1 MPSATAGPPT
11 NSRSNPTGV
20 SHARHHQPR
29 QWHPR
34 DQLARP
40 PVNAL
45 NLELLRAL
53 RAAIDDSVR
62 DGVRGIVLSGAK
74 GLFSAGV
81 DVPALLARDR
91 AGVREYWRELFSL
104 CGTLARA
111 PIPLVAAI
119 TGHSP
124 AGGAVLAL
132 FCDYRVMAEGPYRIG
147 LNEVQVGLIVPEAI
161 QLALRRVVGTYRAER
176 LLVSGAMLDAADALA
191 CGFVDELTG
200 VDQVTTR
207 ALHWLGE
214 LLALPPHAMLA
225 TRTLAPRRS
234 RRRLC
239 RSGCPAAGRLH
250 RCVLPSTDA
259 GSAAAIGDATQNQK

>member
-1 MPSATAGPPT
+1 MLNLTDHDNGI
-11 NSRSNPTGV
+11 REI
-20 SHARHHQPR
+20 
-29 QWHPR
+29 
-34 DQLARP
+34 QLARP

-45 NLELLRAL
+45 NLELLRVL
-53 RAAIDDSVR
+53 RSAIDESVR
-62 DGVRGIVLSGAK
+62 DGVRGVVLSGAK

-91 AGVREYWRELFSL
+91 AGVREYWRELFAV
-104 CGTLARA
+104 CGTLACA

-176 LLVSGAMLDAADALA
+176 LLVSGAMIEAADALA

-207 ALHWLGE
+207 AQHWLRE
-214 LLALPPHAMLA
+214 LLALPAHAMLA
-225 TRTLAPRRS
+225 TRTLARAD
-234 RRRLC
+234 L
-239 RSGCPAAGRLH
+239 ATAYADIDA
-250 RCVLPSTDA
+250 LPLEDFTDA
-259 GSAAAIGDATQNQK
+259 FFHPQTQVVLQQLVARLKEKK

>member
-1 MPSATAGPPT
+1 ML
-11 NSRSNPTGV
+11 NLI
-20 SHARHHQPR
+20 SHGHIIEIN
-29 QWHPR
+29 
-34 DQLARP
+34 LARP

-45 NLELLRAL
+45 NLELVRAV
-53 RAAIDDSVR
+53 RMSVDDSVR
-62 DGVRGIVLSGAK
+62 SGARGIVLSGAQ

-81 DVPALLARDR
+81 DIPTLLGYDR
-91 AGVREYWRELFSL
+91 AGVREYWREFFAL
-104 CGTLARA
+104 CATLARA

-132 FCDYRVMAEGPYRIG
+132 FCDYRVMAQGPYRIG
-147 LNEVQVGLIVPEAI
+147 LNEVQVGLIVPDCI

-176 LLVSGAMLDAADALA
+176 LLVSGAMIESADALA

-214 LLALPPHAMLA
+214 LLALPAHAMLA
-225 TRTLAPRRS
+225 TRALARAD
-234 RRRLC
+234 L
-239 RSGCPAAGRLH
+239 
-250 RCVLPSTDA
+250 
-259 GSAAAIGDATQNQK
+259 AAAFADPEALPLDDFLEAFFHPDTQTVLQQLVAKLKSKK

>member
-1 MPSATAGPPT
+1 MLDIT
-11 NSRSNPTGV
+11 NHDNGIREI
-20 SHARHHQPR
+20 
-29 QWHPR
+29 
-34 DQLARP
+34 QLARP

-45 NLELLRAL
+45 SLELLRAL
-53 RAAIDDSVR
+53 GSAIDDSVR

-91 AGVREYWRELFSL
+91 DGVREYWRELFAL
-104 CGTLARA
+104 CGTLARS
-111 PIPLVAAI
+111 PIPLVAAV

-161 QLALRRVVGTYRAER
+161 QLALRRVVGAYRAER
-176 LLVSGAMLDAADALA
+176 LLVSGAMIDAADALA

-214 LLALPPHAMLA
+214 LLALPAHAMLA
-225 TRTLAPRRS
+225 TRTLARAD
-234 RRRLC
+234 L
-239 RSGCPAAGRLH
+239 
-250 RCVLPSTDA
+250 
-259 GSAAAIGDATQNQK
+259 AAAYADPDALPLEDFTDSFFHPQTQAVLQQLVARLKSKSEK

>member
-1 MPSATAGPPT
+1 MLNLT
-11 NSRSNPTGV
+11 NHDGIREI
-20 SHARHHQPR
+20 
-29 QWHPR
+29 
-34 DQLARP
+34 QLARP

-45 NLELLRAL
+45 NLDLLRAL
-53 RAAIDDSVR
+53 RAAVNDSVR
-62 DGVRGIVLSGAK
+62 DGTRGIVLSGAQ

-81 DVPALLARDR
+81 DVPALLGRDR
-91 AGVREYWRELFSL
+91 AGVREYWREFFAL
-104 CGTLARA
+104 CATLARA

-176 LLVSGAMLDAADALA
+176 LLVSGSMIDSAQALA

-200 VDQVTTR
+200 VDHVITR

-214 LLALPPHAMLA
+214 LLALPSHAMLA
-225 TRTLAPRRS
+225 TRTLARADLAIAYADPDALPLDDFVEAFFHPQTQAVLQQLVA
-234 RRRLC
+234 RLK
-239 RSGCPAAGRLH
+239 SKH
-250 RCVLPSTDA
+250 
-259 GSAAAIGDATQNQK
+259 

>member
-1 MPSATAGPPT
+1 MLNIT
-11 NSRSNPTGV
+11 NHDNGIREI
-20 SHARHHQPR
+20 
-29 QWHPR
+29 
-34 DQLARP
+34 QLARP

-53 RAAIDDSVR
+53 HAAVDDAVQG
-62 DGVRGIVLSGAK
+62 GVHGIVLSGAQ
-74 GLFSAGV
+74 GRFSAGV
-81 DVPALLARDR
+81 DVPALLGRDR
-91 AGVREYWRELFSL
+91 AGVREYWREFFAL
-104 CGTLARA
+104 CATLARA

-147 LNEVQVGLIVPEAI
+147 LNEVQVGLIVPESI

-176 LLVSGAMLDAADALA
+176 LLVAGAMIEAGEALA

-200 VDQVTTR
+200 VDQVSTR

-214 LLALPPHAMLA
+214 LLALPSHAMLA
-225 TRTLAPRRS
+225 TRTLARAD
-234 RRRLC
+234 L
-239 RSGCPAAGRLH
+239 
-250 RCVLPSTDA
+250 
-259 GSAAAIGDATQNQK
+259 AAAYADLDALPLDDFVDEFFHPQTQAVLQQLVARLKSKSEK

>member
-1 MPSATAGPPT
+1 MLNLIDHDAI
-11 NSRSNPTGV
+11 REI
-20 SHARHHQPR
+20 
-29 QWHPR
+29 
-34 DQLARP
+34 QLARP

-53 RAAIDDSVR
+53 HGAVDDSIR
-62 DGVRGIVLSGAK
+62 EGARGIVLSGAQ

-81 DVPALLARDR
+81 DVPALLQLDR
-91 AGVREYWRELFSL
+91 AGVREFWQEFFAL

-132 FCDYRVMAEGPYRIG
+132 LCDYRVMAQGPYRIG
-147 LNEVQVGLIVPEAI
+147 LNEVQVGLIVPDGI

-176 LLVSGAMLDAADALA
+176 LLVSGAMIESAEALA

-200 VDQVTTR
+200 VDQVSTR
-207 ALHWLGE
+207 ALHWLGQ
-214 LLALPPHAMLA
+214 LLALPSQAMLT
-225 TRTLAPRRS
+225 TRQLARAD
-234 RRRLC
+234 LTAVWAD
-239 RSGCPAAGRLH
+239 PAALPLDDFVDAFFHPQTQDVLQQLVARL
-250 RCVLPSTDA
+250 
-259 GSAAAIGDATQNQK
+259 KEKK

>member
-1 MPSATAGPPT
+1 MLNLTT
-11 NSRSNPTGV
+11 HDTICEIK
-20 SHARHHQPR
+20 
-29 QWHPR
+29 
-34 DQLARP
+34 LARP

-53 RAAIDDSVR
+53 RTTIDDSVR
-62 DGVRGIVLSGAK
+62 NGVRGIVLSGAQ

-81 DVPALLARDR
+81 DVPALLACDR
-91 AGVREYWRELFSL
+91 AGVREYWREFFAL
-104 CGTLARA
+104 CATLARA

-132 FCDYRVMAEGPYRIG
+132 FCDYRVMAEGSYRIG

-161 QLALRRVVGTYRAER
+161 QVALRRVVGTYRAER
-176 LLVSGAMLDAADALA
+176 LLVSGAMIEANEALA

-200 VDQVTTR
+200 VDQVATR

-214 LLALPPHAMLA
+214 LLALPSHAMLA
-225 TRTLAPRRS
+225 TRTLARAD
-234 RRRLC
+234 L
-239 RSGCPAAGRLH
+239 
-250 RCVLPSTDA
+250 
-259 GSAAAIGDATQNQK
+259 AAAYADPDALPLDDFVEAFFHPQTQTVLQQLVARLKSKG

>member
-1 MPSATAGPPT
+1 MLNIT
-11 NSRSNPTGV
+11 NHDNGIREI
-20 SHARHHQPR
+20 
-29 QWHPR
+29 
-34 DQLARP
+34 QLARP

-53 RAAIDDSVR
+53 HAAVDDAVQG
-62 DGVRGIVLSGAK
+62 GVRGIMLSGAQ

-81 DVPALLARDR
+81 DVPALLQRDR
-91 AGVREYWRELFSL
+91 AGVREYWREFFAL
-104 CGTLARA
+104 CAVLARA

-147 LNEVQVGLIVPEAI
+147 LNEVQVGLIVPESI

-176 LLVSGAMLDAADALA
+176 LLVAGAMIEAGEALA

-200 VDQVTTR
+200 VDQVGTR

-214 LLALPPHAMLA
+214 LLALPSHAMLA
-225 TRTLAPRRS
+225 TRALARAD
-234 RRRLC
+234 L
-239 RSGCPAAGRLH
+239 
-250 RCVLPSTDA
+250 
-259 GSAAAIGDATQNQK
+259 AAAYADLDALPLDDFVDEFFHPQTQTVLQQLVARLKEKK

>member
-1 MPSATAGPPT
+1 MLNIT
-11 NSRSNPTGV
+11 NHDNGIREI
-20 SHARHHQPR
+20 
-29 QWHPR
+29 
-34 DQLARP
+34 QLARP

-45 NLELLRAL
+45 NLELLHAL
-53 RAAIDDSVR
+53 HAAIDDSVH
-62 DGVRGIVLSGAK
+62 DGMRGVVLSGAQ

-81 DVPALLARDR
+81 DVPALLLRNR
-91 AGVREYWRELFSL
+91 AGVLEYWREFFSL
-104 CGTLARA
+104 CGAMARA

-147 LNEVQVGLIVPEAI
+147 LNEVQVGLIVPEVI
-161 QLALRRVVGTYRAER
+161 QLALRRVVGAYRAER
-176 LLVSGAMLDAADALA
+176 LVVSGAMIEASEARA

-225 TRTLAPRRS
+225 TRRLARAD
-234 RRRLC
+234 L
-239 RSGCPAAGRLH
+239 AAAYADLDA
-250 RCVLPSTDA
+250 LPLEDLTDA
-259 GSAAAIGDATQNQK
+259 FLHPQAQAVLQKLVARLKSKSQK

>member
-1 MPSATAGPPT
+1 MLNLT
-11 NSRSNPTGV
+11 NHDNGIREI
-20 SHARHHQPR
+20 
-29 QWHPR
+29 
-34 DQLARP
+34 QLARP

-53 RAAIDDSVR
+53 HDAIDDSVR
-62 DGVRGIVLSGAK
+62 DGVHGIVLSGAQ

-91 AGVREYWRELFSL
+91 AGVREYWRELFAL
-104 CGTLARA
+104 CGVFARS
-111 PIPLVAAI
+111 PIPMVAAI

-176 LLVSGAMLDAADALA
+176 LLVSGAMIDAADALA

-200 VDQVTTR
+200 IDQVTTR

-225 TRTLAPRRS
+225 TRTLARAD
-234 RRRLC
+234 L
-239 RSGCPAAGRLH
+239 
-250 RCVLPSTDA
+250 
-259 GSAAAIGDATQNQK
+259 AAAYADLDALPLDDFTEAFFHPQTQAVLQALVAKLKSKK

>member
-1 MPSATAGPPT
+1 MLKLTTHDSAI
-11 NSRSNPTGV
+11 REI
-20 SHARHHQPR
+20 
-29 QWHPR
+29 
-34 DQLARP
+34 QLARP

-45 NLELLRAL
+45 NLELLQAL
-53 RAAIDDSVR
+53 HKAIGDSVR
-62 DGVRGIVLSGAK
+62 EGVRGIVLSGAQ

-81 DVPALLARDR
+81 DVPALLQLDR
-91 AGVREYWRELFSL
+91 QGVREYWQKFFAL
-104 CGTLARA
+104 CGSMARA

-132 FCDYRVMAEGPYRIG
+132 FCDYRVMAEGPFRIG

-176 LLVSGAMLDAADALA
+176 LLVSGAMIESADALA

-200 VDQVTTR
+200 VDQVTKR

-214 LLALPPHAMLA
+214 LLALPSHAMLT
-225 TRTLAPRRS
+225 TRELARADLANAYADMDALPLDDFIEAFFHPETQAVLQQLVA
-234 RRRLC
+234 RLK
-239 RSGCPAAGRLH
+239 SKG
-250 RCVLPSTDA
+250 
-259 GSAAAIGDATQNQK
+259 

>member
-1 MPSATAGPPT
+1 MLNLT
-11 NSRSNPTGV
+11 NHENIREI
-20 SHARHHQPR
+20 
-29 QWHPR
+29 
-34 DQLARP
+34 QLARP

-45 NLELLRAL
+45 NLELLLAL

-62 DGVRGIVLSGAK
+62 DGVRGIVLSGAQ

-81 DVPALLARDR
+81 DVPALLGRDR
-91 AGVREYWRELFSL
+91 VGVREYWREFFAL
-104 CGTLARA
+104 CATLARS

-119 TGHSP
+119 SGHSP

-176 LLVSGAMLDAADALA
+176 LLVAGAMIESAEALA

-200 VDQVTTR
+200 VDQVAVR
-207 ALHWLGE
+207 ARHWLGE
-214 LLALPPHAMLA
+214 LLALPSHAMLA
-225 TRTLAPRRS
+225 TRTLARAD
-234 RRRLC
+234 L
-239 RSGCPAAGRLH
+239 
-250 RCVLPSTDA
+250 
-259 GSAAAIGDATQNQK
+259 AAAYADPDALPLDDFVDAFFHPQTQAVLQQLVARLKQKK